1 MKNIAEA
8 ISEEVTTNVEV
19 SVTAREVLA
28 ASDIDPE
35 AVTDDEGLSVEH
47 TETRL
52 TDDTVETLSGWLDD
66 EFLQS
71 CDRETVTTY
80 LDTVLLLLILVRGR
94 ASGKELRQ
102 DIRRV
107 FDVDLSSGT
116 VYPHLTEL
124 EDDGKLASHEL
135 KRQKVYTVADGETV
149 FEHVNRRVNQVAT
162 FSLALKGLLAGSRVA
177 ADQCPAVGDGGR
189 QGGDR

>member
-8 ISEEVTTNVEV
+8 ISEEVTTSVEV
-19 SVTAREVLA
+19 SVTAQEVLA
-28 ASDIDPE
+28 ASDVDPE
-35 AVTDDEGLSVEH
+35 AVTDDQHLSIEY

-52 TDDTVETLSGWLDD
+52 TDDTVETLDGWLDD

-71 CDRETVTTY
+71 CDRETITTY
-80 LDTVLLLLILVRGR
+80 LDTVLLLLVLVRGR

-102 DIRRV
+102 DLRRV
-107 FDVDLSSGT
+107 FGADLSSGT

-124 EDDGKLASHEL
+124 EDDGKLASHQL
-135 KRQKVYTVADGETV
+135 KRQKVYTVADDQTV

-162 FSLALKGLLAGSRVA
+162 LSLVLKGLLVDSRVR
-177 ADQCPAVGDGGR
+177 ADRCPTTRDKR
-189 QGGDR
+189 REGGDH